1 MKNDK
6 IITLAK
12 CSICGKMFKVP
23 LTPDAARA
31 LENSKEFGFIC
42 SNCAVKEIYK
52 NKRVFKPVK

>member
-1 MKNDK
+1 VKNDK

-23 LTPDAARA
+23 LTPDTARA
-31 LENSKEFGFIC
+31 LENSKELGFIC
-42 SNCAVKEIYK
+42 PNCAVKEIYK